1 MTTAEEAAGVFD
13 VGGPIVSVQS
23 HPTGH
28 INDAYLVMT
37 DRKRY
42 LLQRLNPTVFADAD
56 AVVANVVVVTEHLRS
71 KGEPTLTVVP
81 TTSGEPSWR
90 DDIGASWRMY
100 LYLEGARPLDVR
112 TPADAAVVGH
122 AFGRFHRVVADLD
135 PARLRVSLPGFHDPQ
150 RRMAQLEA
158 AVKSDPRDRL
168 DAARQEVDALHA
180 LWPTIGSGLDR
191 LPVHVAHN
199 DAK

>member
-42 LLQRLNPTVFADAD
+42 LLQRLNPT
-56 AVVANVVVVTEHLRS
+56 
-71 KGEPTLTVVP
+71 
-81 TTSGEPSWR
+81 
-90 DDIGASWRMY
+90 
-100 LYLEGARPLDVR
+100 
-112 TPADAAVVGH
+112 
-122 AFGRFHRVVADLD
+122 VVADLD

-199 DAK
+199 DAKAANLLVDEIG